1 MVIIESISRASF
13 YHSTQYKT
21 GIGALDGSTG
31 KSIEI
36 DRRSCV
42 QGLLEV
48 SVLSVV
54 VNAQA
59 DALLRYSVLNCYLK
73 D

>member
-1 MVIIESISRASF
+1 M
-13 YHSTQYKT
+13 
-21 GIGALDGSTG
+21 
-31 KSIEI
+31 
-36 DRRSCV
+36 
-42 QGLLEV
+42 GLGLNV
-48 SVLSVV
+48 LSALSVV

>member
-1 MVIIESISRASF
+1 MVIIESTSRTSF

-36 DRRSCV
+36 DRRSCA

-48 SVLSVV
+48 GALSVV

-59 DALLRYSVLNCYLK
+59 DARATATH
-73 D
+73 